1 MRRGVNETEIRGFC
15 AAGFEPVRAAFAENF
30 AAGLENGAAFA
41 VTLEGETVVHL
52 QGGWADKAR
61 TKPWDARTIVPV
73 FSTTKPIAALVIA
86 RLVDQGFLDYERP
99 LSEVWPEFAANGK
112 AAITLGQAMS
122 HQAGLAAFVEPID
135 PGLWFQPEALAAHF
149 AALAPLWEP
158 GTASG
163 YHAMT
168 FSPLTAEPARR
179 ADPRGRTL
187 GVQLAEDI
195 CAPFDVDFR
204 IGHALSEIDRIAEL
218 KLPSA
223 EGDLG
228 EMTDLKRAV
237 FLTRWSATRPET
249 PQWREA
255 EHPAANGHGTAEA
268 VAALYSIYANRGKLR
283 GEEILSPATY
293 DALTRVRIAGPELVL
308 PFDVHW
314 CAGIMRNNRGALGPN
329 PNALGHGGRGGSV
342 GMADPDHRLSA
353 AYVMNKMSPALV
365 GDARWRRLVDA
376 LYESL

>member
-1 MRRGVNETEIRGFC
+1 MSETEIRGFC
-15 AAGFEPVRAAFAENF
+15 AASFEPVRAAFAENF
-30 AAGLENGAAFA
+30 AQGMENGAAFA

-73 FSTTKPIAALVIA
+73 FSSTKPIAALVIA
-86 RLVDQGFLDYERP
+86 RLVDQGLLDYERP
-99 LSEVWPEFAANGK
+99 LSEIWPEFAANGK

-135 PGLWFQPEALAAHF
+135 PGLWFQSEALAAQF

-187 GVQLAEDI
+187 GVQLMEDI
-195 CAPFDVDFR
+195 CGPFGVDFR

-218 KLPSA
+218 KLPPA

-249 PQWREA
+249 PQWREV

-268 VAALYSIYANRGKLR
+268 VAALYSIYANRGKLC
-283 GEEILSPATY
+283 GAEILSPATWE
-293 DALTRVRIAGPELVL
+293 ALTRVRIEGPELVL

-329 PNALGHGGRGGSV
+329 RNALGHGGRGGSV
-342 GMADPDHRLSA
+342 GMADPDRRLSA

-365 GDARWRRLVDA
+365 GDARWRRLADA
-376 LYESL
+376 LYACL